1 VPQDE
6 NTVAEFTPL
15 PPDGRTRGIP
25 SQAAPDFR
33 RCGSVNAATARKRL
47 ESMLA
52 ELDRSI
58 EVLGG
63 DPQSAWDRSGAD
75 GGSTLTDTDR
85 NRAMLDVA
93 TRQRRSVL
101 AALNRMDDGNYGLC
115 TDCGKP
121 VPEGR
126 LEARPEAARCVQCQ
140 SKRERRR

>member
-1 VPQDE
+1 
-6 NTVAEFTPL
+6 
-15 PPDGRTRGIP
+15 
-25 SQAAPDFR
+25 
-33 RCGSVNAATARKRL
+33 VNAATARKRL

-75 GGSTLTDTDR
+75 GGSTLTETDR

-126 LEARPEAARCVQCQ
+126 LEARPEAACCVQCQ